1 MQPGDYSR
9 VPEVDLKTPVQ
20 VGDRVKFVDV
30 FPLAPD
36 QVHDM
41 LGEIGTAKT
50 VELIQTEF
58 RSWNVWLVRFDD
70 RQIWIKEKGL
80 EVVG

>member
-1 MQPGDYSR
+1 
-9 VPEVDLKTPVQ
+9 LKTPVQ

-36 QVHDM
+36 PVHDM
-41 LGEIGTAKT
+41 LGEIGTAKSVT
-50 VELIQTEF
+50 VVHKEATLSTKY
-58 RSWNVWLVRFDD
+58 RCWNVWCVKFDD
-70 RQIWIKEKGL
+70 RIIWIKEKGL

>member
-1 MQPGDYSR
+1 MRLGDYTR
-9 VPEVDLKTPVQ
+9 GPESKLKTPVQ

-36 QVHDM
+36 PVHDM
-41 LGEIGTAKT
+41 LGEIGTAKSVT
-50 VELIQTEF
+50 LVQTEV
-58 RSWNVWLVRFDD
+58 RSWNVWLVKFDD

-80 EVVG
+80 KVVG

>member
-1 MQPGDYSR
+1 MKSS
-9 VPEVDLKTPVQ
+9 VH

-36 QVHDM
+36 SVHDM
-41 LGEIGTAKT
+41 LGEIGTARV
-50 VELIQTEF
+50 VELVQVEIPQKSGPPKF
-58 RSWNVWLVRFDD
+58 RSWNVWLVVFDD